1 MAANPKTKKYLKTKL
16 FKKIKADLMDQLER
30 NGNLSS
36 YYEDMVNDYM
46 DLWVT
51 KSLLRDDIQLR
62 GVNIEYNNG
71 GGQTGMKKNDSVE
84 QLIKVNASMLKIL
97 ADLGIK
103 WLTSTGGKGQGGNES
118 TGGGETDDVDL

>member
-103 WLTSTGGKGQGGNES
+103 WLTSTGGKGQAGNDS